1 MATHLQDTQP
11 IAPTTA
17 PQPLAGALQ
26 KVEPKRLSLSLLIAL
41 VVGSMIGSGIFSL
54 PQNMAASAGA
64 AAILI
69 GWLITG
75 IGMLSLALVY
85 QTLSNRQPAL
95 DNGVFAYARALG
107 GEYLSFNSAWG
118 YWISAWIGNVSY
130 LVILFAAL
138 SYFFPLFGEGNNK
151 AAILG
156 ASVVLWALHW
166 MILRGMRTAARANA
180 LTTVAKIVPLLL
192 FIGLVIAAFQRET
205 FSVDFWGAPALGS
218 TLDQVKST
226 MLVTVWVFIGIEGAN
241 VFSARAAERAN
252 VGRATVLG
260 FLITLVLLIAVSL
273 LSLGVLKQP
282 ELATLKN
289 PSMAGVLEAA
299 AGPWGAVLISV
310 GLIISVGGALL
321 AWTLLAA
328 ESIFT
333 PAKEKVMPGAL
344 AVENNQGVP
353 AHALWITNGCI
364 QLFLLLTLYS
374 SASYLALI
382 SLATSMILLWSV
394 CPEDGLARPDLCRA
408 PRPATA
414 RHGHRGRGHAV
425 LPVAAVRGRAQ
436 VHVAQRVAVRPG
448 FVDLPGHYESAP
460 RPTAQRPRNRAADH
474 HLGGR
479 CVCGLD
485 AVVRSAELIAACVL
499 SW

>member
-1 MATHLQDTQP
+1 MATHLQGSQP
-11 IAPTTA
+11 IAPPSA
-17 PQPLAGALQ
+17 QPVASSLH

-54 PQNMAASAGA
+54 PQNMAAGAGA
-64 AAILI
+64 GAILI

-75 IGMLSLALVY
+75 VGMLSLALVY

-138 SYFFPLFGEGNNK
+138 SYFFPLFGDGNNK
-151 AAILG
+151 AAIAG

-166 MILRGMRTAARANA
+166 MILLGVRTAARANA
-180 LTTVAKIVPLLL
+180 LTTLAKIVPLLL

-252 VGRATVLG
+252 VGRATVIG
-260 FLITLVLLIAVSL
+260 FVITLLLLIAVSL

-282 ELATLKN
+282 ELAALKN
-289 PSMAGVLEAA
+289 PSMAGVLQVA
-299 AGPWGAVLISV
+299 AGPWGAVLISI

-328 ESIFT
+328 ESVFT

-344 AVENNQGVP
+344 ATENTQGVP
-353 AHALWITNGCI
+353 ANALWLTNGCI
-364 QLFLLLTLYS
+364 QVFLLLTLYS

-382 SLATSMILLWSV
+382 SLATSMILVPYLFSGLYALKLTWQGTTYAGHRALQLRDMAIAAVATLYCVWLLYAAGPKYLLLSALLYAPGSLIYLGSMKARQGQPLSGPETGLWIIIWAAAAYAGWMLWS
-394 CPEDGLARPDLCRA
+394 GTLTL
-408 PRPATA
+408 
-414 RHGHRGRGHAV
+414 
-425 LPVAAVRGRAQ
+425 
-436 VHVAQRVAVRPG
+436 
-448 FVDLPGHYESAP
+448 
-460 RPTAQRPRNRAADH
+460 
-474 HLGGR
+474 
-479 CVCGLD
+479 
-485 AVVRSAELIAACVL
+485 
-499 SW
+499 

>member
-333 PAKEKVMPGAL
+333 PAKEKVMPGSL
-344 AVENNQGVP
+344 AVENNQG
-353 AHALWITNGCI
+353 I

-382 SLATSMILLWSV
+382 SLATSMILLPYLFS
-394 CPEDGLARPDLCRA
+394 GLYALKMA
-408 PRPATA
+408 WQGQTYA
-414 RHGHRGRGHAV
+414 GHRALQLRDMAI
-425 LPVAAVRGRAQ
+425 AAVATLYCLWLLYAAGPKYMLLSALLY
-436 VHVAQRVAVRPG
+436 APG
-448 FVDLPGHYESAP
+448 SLIYLGTMKARQGQPLNGPE
-460 RPTAQRPRNRAADH
+460 TGLLIIIWAA
-474 HLGGR
+474 
-479 CVCGLD
+479 
-485 AVVRSAELIAACVL
+485 AAYAGWMLWSGAL
-499 SW
+499 SL

>member
-1 MATHLQDTQP
+1 MATHLQGSQP
-11 IAPTTA
+11 IVPPAV
-17 PQPLAGALQ
+17 QPVAGSLR

-41 VVGSMIGSGIFSL
+41 VVGSMIGSGIFAL
-54 PQNMAASAGA
+54 PSQMAGSAAPGPL
-64 AAILI
+64 LI

-75 IGMLSLALVY
+75 VGMLSLALVY

-138 SYFFPLFGEGNNK
+138 SYFFPVFGEGNNK
-151 AAILG
+151 AAIAG

-166 MILRGMRTAARANA
+166 MILRGLRTAARANA

-205 FSVDFWGAPALGS
+205 FTVDFWGSPALGS

-252 VGRATVLG
+252 VGRATVIG
-260 FLITLVLLIAVSL
+260 FVITLLLLISVSL

-282 ELATLKN
+282 ELAALKN
-289 PSMAGVLEAA
+289 PSMAGVLQAA
-299 AGPWGAVLISV
+299 AGPWGAVLISI
-310 GLIISVGGALL
+310 GLIVSVGGALL

-328 ESIFT
+328 ESVFT
-333 PAKEKVMPGAL
+333 PAKEKVMPVSLG
-344 AVENNQGVP
+344 VENTQGAP
-353 AHALWITNGCI
+353 ANALWLTNGCI

-374 SASYLALI
+374 SATYLALI
-382 SLATSMILLWSV
+382 SLATSMILLPYLFS
-394 CPEDGLARPDLCRA
+394 GLYALKL
-408 PRPATA
+408 T
-414 RHGHRGRGHAV
+414 
-425 LPVAAVRGRAQ
+425 
-436 VHVAQRVAVRPG
+436 
-448 FVDLPGHYESAP
+448 
-460 RPTAQRPRNRAADH
+460 
-474 HLGGR
+474 
-479 CVCGLD
+479 
-485 AVVRSAELIAACVL
+485 
-499 SW
+499 W

>member
-1 MATHLQDTQP
+1 MATELQIPQPVPP
-11 IAPTTA
+11 IASGQSMA
-17 PQPLAGALQ
+17 EGLRKL
-26 KVEPKRLSLSLLIAL
+26 EPKRLSLSLLIAL

-64 AAILI
+64 GAILI

-75 IGMLSLALVY
+75 VGMLSLALVY
-85 QTLSNRQPAL
+85 QMLSNRQPTM
-95 DNGVFAYARALG
+95 DNGVFAYARELG
-107 GEYLSFNSAWG
+107 GEFLGFNSAWG

-151 AAILG
+151 AAIVG
-156 ASVVLWALHW
+156 ASVVLWGLHW

-192 FIGLVIAAFQRET
+192 FIGLVMAAFQHET
-205 FSVDFWGAPALGS
+205 FNLDFWGAPSLGS

-241 VFSARAAERAN
+241 VFSARAAQRRN
-252 VGRATVLG
+252 VGRATVIG
-260 FLITLVLLIAVSL
+260 FVITLLLLIAVSL
-273 LSLGVLKQP
+273 LSLGILKQP
-282 ELATLKN
+282 ELAGLKN
-289 PSMAGVLEAA
+289 PSMAGVLQAA

-328 ESIFT
+328 ESVFT
-333 PAKEKVMPGAL
+333 PAKEKVMPRVL
-344 AVENNQGVP
+344 AVENTHGVP
-353 AHALWITNGCI
+353 ANALWVTNGCI

-382 SLATSMILLWSV
+382 SLATSMILLPYLFS
-394 CPEDGLARPDLCRA
+394 GLYALKL
-408 PRPATA
+408 TWQGQTYT
-414 RHGHRGRGHAV
+414 GHRRLQLRDIAIASVATLYCLWLLYAAGPKYMLLSALLYAPGTLIYLMTLRTRQGRRFSGPEIA
-425 LPVAAVRGRAQ
+425 LLAIIWGSAAVAGWMLWS
-436 VHVAQRVAVRPG
+436 G
-448 FVDLPGHYESAP
+448 TL
-460 RPTAQRPRNRAADH
+460 T
-474 HLGGR
+474 L
-479 CVCGLD
+479 
-485 AVVRSAELIAACVL
+485 
-499 SW
+499 

>member
-1 MATHLQDTQP
+1 MSTQLQDVQP
-11 IAPTTA
+11 VVPTSKLQ
-17 PQPLAGALQ
+17 PQTLGLRKA
-26 KVEPKRLSLSLLIAL
+26 EPRRLSLSLLIAL

-64 AAILI
+64 GAILI

-75 IGMLSLALVY
+75 AGMLSLALVY
-85 QTLSNRQPAL
+85 QTLSNRLPTM

-107 GEYLSFNSAWG
+107 GDFLGFNSAWG

-151 AAILG
+151 AAIAG
-156 ASVVLWALHW
+156 ASVVLWSLHW

-180 LTTVAKIVPLLL
+180 LTTVAKVVPLLL
-192 FIGLVIAAFQRET
+192 FIGVLIASFQRET
-205 FSVDFWGAPALGS
+205 FMVDFWGTPALGS

-226 MLVTVWVFIGIEGAN
+226 MLVTVWVFIGIEGAS

-252 VGRATVLG
+252 VGRATVIG
-260 FLITLVLLIAVSL
+260 FVITLILLIAVSL
-273 LSLGVLKQP
+273 LSLGILRQP
-282 ELATLKN
+282 ELAALKN

-299 AGPWGAVLISV
+299 VGPWGAVLISI

-328 ESIFT
+328 ESVFT
-333 PAKEKVMPGAL
+333 PAKEKVMPITL
-344 AVENNQGVP
+344 AEESTRSVP
-353 AHALWITNGCI
+353 ANALWLTNGCI

-382 SLATSMILLWSV
+382 SLATSMILLPYLFSSV
-394 CPEDGLARPDLCRA
+394 YALRLTWQGETYA
-408 PRPATA
+408 
-414 RHGHRGRGHAV
+414 GHRALQVRDMAIAT
-425 LPVAAVRGRAQ
+425 VAALYCGWLLYAAGPKYLLLSALLYAPGSLIYLGTLKTRQGQPLSGPETGVLIIIWAAAIYAGRMLWS
-436 VHVAQRVAVRPG
+436 G
-448 FVDLPGHYESAP
+448 TL
-460 RPTAQRPRNRAADH
+460 T
-474 HLGGR
+474 L
-479 CVCGLD
+479 
-485 AVVRSAELIAACVL
+485 
-499 SW
+499 

>member
-1 MATHLQDTQP
+1 MATHLQGTQP
-11 IAPTTA
+11 VVPPSAPSLEA
-17 PQPLAGALQ
+17 SVQ
-26 KVEPKRLSLSLLIAL
+26 KAAPKRLSLSLLIAL

-64 AAILI
+64 GAILI

-75 IGMLSLALVY
+75 VGMLSLALVY

-107 GEYLSFNSAWG
+107 GDYLSFNSAWG

-138 SYFFPLFGEGNNK
+138 SYFFPLFGDGNNK
-151 AAILG
+151 AAIVG
-156 ASVVLWALHW
+156 ASVVLWSLHW

-205 FSVDFWGAPALGS
+205 FRVDFWGTPALGS
-218 TLDQVKST
+218 TLDQIKST

-252 VGRATVLG
+252 VGRATVIG
-260 FLITLVLLIAVSL
+260 FVITLLLLIAVSL
-273 LSLGVLKQP
+273 LSLGVLSQP
-282 ELATLKN
+282 ELAALKN
-289 PSMAGVLEAA
+289 PSMAGVLQAA
-299 AGPWGAVLISV
+299 AGPWGAVLISI
-310 GLIISVGGALL
+310 GLIVSVGGALL

-328 ESIFT
+328 ESVFT
-333 PAKEKVMPGAL
+333 PAREKVMPGLL
-344 AVENNQGVP
+344 ASENAQAVP
-353 AHALWITNGCI
+353 ANALWLTNGCI

-382 SLATSMILLWSV
+382 SLATSMILLPYLFS
-394 CPEDGLARPDLCRA
+394 GLYALKLTWQGKA
-408 PRPATA
+408 YT
-414 RHGHRGRGHAV
+414 GHRALQLRDAAI
-425 LPVAAVRGRAQ
+425 AAVATVYCLWLLYAAGPKYMLLSALLYAPGSLIYLGTLKARQGRPLN
-436 VHVAQRVAVRPG
+436 RPETG
-448 FVDLPGHYESAP
+448 LLLVIW
-460 RPTAQRPRNRAADH
+460 AA
-474 HLGGR
+474 
-479 CVCGLD
+479 
-485 AVVRSAELIAACVL
+485 AAYAAWMLWSGALTV
-499 SW
+499 

>member
-1 MATHLQDTQP
+1 MATHLQGTQP
-11 IAPTTA
+11 IVPPAA
-17 PQPLAGALQ
+17 QPVAGSLR

-64 AAILI
+64 GAILI
-69 GWLITG
+69 GWVITG
-75 IGMLSLALVY
+75 VGMLSLALVY

-138 SYFFPLFGEGNNK
+138 SYFFPVFGEGNNK
-151 AAILG
+151 AAIVG
-156 ASVVLWALHW
+156 ASVVLWSLHW
-166 MILRGMRTAARANA
+166 MILKGLRTAARANA

-205 FSVDFWGAPALGS
+205 FTVDFWGSPALGS

-241 VFSARAAERAN
+241 VFSARAAERVN
-252 VGRATVLG
+252 VGRATVIG
-260 FLITLVLLIAVSL
+260 FVITLLLLIAVSL
-273 LSLGVLKQP
+273 LSLGILKQP
-282 ELATLKN
+282 ELAALKN
-289 PSMAGVLEAA
+289 PSMAGVLQAA
-299 AGPWGAVLISV
+299 AGPWGAVLISI
-310 GLIISVGGALL
+310 GLIVSVGGALL

-328 ESIFT
+328 ESVFT
-333 PAKEKVMPGAL
+333 PAKEKVMPVAL
-344 AVENNQGVP
+344 GVENTQGAP
-353 AHALWITNGCI
+353 ANALWLTNGCI

-382 SLATSMILLWSV
+382 SLATSMILLPYLFS
-394 CPEDGLARPDLCRA
+394 GLYALKLTWKGDTYA
-408 PRPATA
+408 
-414 RHGHRGRGHAV
+414 GHRGLQLRDMAI
-425 LPVAAVRGRAQ
+425 
-436 VHVAQRVAVRPG
+436 
-448 FVDLPGHYESAP
+448 
-460 RPTAQRPRNRAADH
+460 
-474 HLGGR
+474 
-479 CVCGLD
+479 
-485 AVVRSAELIAACVL
+485 AVVATLYCIWLLYAAGPKYMLLSALLYAPGSLIYLGTLRARQGQPLSGPETGLLIIIWAAAAYAGWML
-499 SW
+499 WSGTLTM

>member
-1 MATHLQDTQP
+1 MATELHIPQPVPP
-11 IAPTTA
+11 IASDQSMTEG
-17 PQPLAGALQ
+17 LRKL
-26 KVEPKRLSLSLLIAL
+26 EPKRLSLSLLIAL

-64 AAILI
+64 GAILI

-75 IGMLSLALVY
+75 VGMLSLALVY
-85 QTLSNRQPAL
+85 QMLSNRQPTM
-95 DNGVFAYARALG
+95 DNGVFAYARELG
-107 GEYLSFNSAWG
+107 GEFLGFNSAWG

-151 AAILG
+151 AAIVG
-156 ASVVLWALHW
+156 ASVVLWGLHW

-192 FIGLVIAAFQRET
+192 FIGLVMAAFQHET
-205 FSVDFWGAPALGS
+205 FNLDFWGAPSLGS

-241 VFSARAAERAN
+241 VFSARAAQRRN
-252 VGRATVLG
+252 VGRATVIG
-260 FLITLVLLIAVSL
+260 FVITLLLLIAVSL
-273 LSLGVLKQP
+273 LSLGILKQP
-282 ELATLKN
+282 ELAGLKN
-289 PSMAGVLEAA
+289 PSMAGVLQAA

-328 ESIFT
+328 ESVFT
-333 PAKEKVMPGAL
+333 PAKEKVMPRVL
-344 AVENNQGVP
+344 AVENTHGVP
-353 AHALWITNGCI
+353 ANALWVTNGCI

-382 SLATSMILLWSV
+382 SLATSMILLPYLFS
-394 CPEDGLARPDLCRA
+394 GLYALKL
-408 PRPATA
+408 TWQGQTYT
-414 RHGHRGRGHAV
+414 GHRRLQLRDIAIASVATLYCLWLLYAAGPKYMLLSALLYAPGTLIYLMTLRTRQGRRFSGPEIA
-425 LPVAAVRGRAQ
+425 LLAIIWGSAAVAGWMLWS
-436 VHVAQRVAVRPG
+436 G
-448 FVDLPGHYESAP
+448 TL
-460 RPTAQRPRNRAADH
+460 T
-474 HLGGR
+474 L
-479 CVCGLD
+479 
-485 AVVRSAELIAACVL
+485 
-499 SW
+499 

>member
-1 MATHLQDTQP
+1 MATHLQGSQP
-11 IAPTTA
+11 IVPPAV
-17 PQPLAGALQ
+17 QPVAGSLR

-64 AAILI
+64 GAILI

-75 IGMLSLALVY
+75 VGMLSLALVY

-107 GEYLSFNSAWG
+107 GEYLSFNSACG

-138 SYFFPLFGEGNNK
+138 SYFFPVFGEGNNK
-151 AAILG
+151 AAIAG

-166 MILRGMRTAARANA
+166 MILRGLRTAARANA

-205 FSVDFWGAPALGS
+205 FTVDFWGSPALGS

-252 VGRATVLG
+252 VGRATVIG
-260 FLITLVLLIAVSL
+260 FVITLLLLISVSL

-282 ELATLKN
+282 ELAALKN
-289 PSMAGVLEAA
+289 PSMAGVLQAA
-299 AGPWGAVLISV
+299 AGPWGAVLISI
-310 GLIISVGGALL
+310 GLIVSVGGALL

-328 ESIFT
+328 ESVFT
-333 PAKEKVMPGAL
+333 PAKEKVMPVSLG
-344 AVENNQGVP
+344 VENTQGAP
-353 AHALWITNGCI
+353 ANALWLTNGCI

-374 SASYLALI
+374 SATYLALI
-382 SLATSMILLWSV
+382 SLATSMILLPYLFS
-394 CPEDGLARPDLCRA
+394 GLYALKLTWKGDTYA
-408 PRPATA
+408 
-414 RHGHRGRGHAV
+414 GHRALQLRDMAI
-425 LPVAAVRGRAQ
+425 AAVATLYCMWLLYAAGPKYMLLSALLYAPGSLIYLGTLRARQ
-436 VHVAQRVAVRPG
+436 GQALSGPETG
-448 FVDLPGHYESAP
+448 LLIIIW
-460 RPTAQRPRNRAADH
+460 AA
-474 HLGGR
+474 
-479 CVCGLD
+479 
-485 AVVRSAELIAACVL
+485 AAYAGWML
-499 SW
+499 WSGTLTL

>member
-1 MATHLQDTQP
+1 MATHLQGSQP
-11 IAPTTA
+11 IVPPAV
-17 PQPLAGALQ
+17 QPVAGSLR

-41 VVGSMIGSGIFSL
+41 VVGSMIGSGIFIL

-64 AAILI
+64 GAILI

-75 IGMLSLALVY
+75 VGMLSLALVY

-138 SYFFPLFGEGNNK
+138 SYFFPVFGEGNNK
-151 AAILG
+151 AAIAG

-166 MILRGMRTAARANA
+166 MILRGLRTAARANA

-205 FSVDFWGAPALGS
+205 FTVDFWGSPALGS

-226 MLVTVWVFIGIEGAN
+226 MLVTVWVFIGIAGAN

-252 VGRATVLG
+252 VGRATVIG
-260 FLITLVLLIAVSL
+260 FVITLLLLISVSL

-282 ELATLKN
+282 ELAALKN
-289 PSMAGVLEAA
+289 PSMAGVLQAA
-299 AGPWGAVLISV
+299 AGPWGAVLISI
-310 GLIISVGGALL
+310 GLIVSVGGALL

-328 ESIFT
+328 ESVFT
-333 PAKEKVMPGAL
+333 PAKEKVMPVSLG
-344 AVENNQGVP
+344 VENTQGAP
-353 AHALWITNGCI
+353 ANALWLTNGCI

-374 SASYLALI
+374 SATYLALI
-382 SLATSMILLWSV
+382 SLATSMILLPYLFS
-394 CPEDGLARPDLCRA
+394 GLYALKLTWKGDTYA
-408 PRPATA
+408 
-414 RHGHRGRGHAV
+414 GHRALQLRDMAI
-425 LPVAAVRGRAQ
+425 AAVATLYCMWLLYAAGPKYMLLSALLYAPGSLIYLGTLRARQ
-436 VHVAQRVAVRPG
+436 GQALSGPETG
-448 FVDLPGHYESAP
+448 LLIIIW
-460 RPTAQRPRNRAADH
+460 AA
-474 HLGGR
+474 
-479 CVCGLD
+479 
-485 AVVRSAELIAACVL
+485 AAYAGWML
-499 SW
+499 WSGTLTL